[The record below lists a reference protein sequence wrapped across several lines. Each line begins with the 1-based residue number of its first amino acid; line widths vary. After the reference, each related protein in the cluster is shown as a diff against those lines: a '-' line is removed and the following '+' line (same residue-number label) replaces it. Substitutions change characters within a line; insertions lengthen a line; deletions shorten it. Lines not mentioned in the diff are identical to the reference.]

1 MEYTNSIVTLGSL
14 TNPSNAYAMQ
24 KGVRIKSNGKREK
37 LIPWSSIKKHQLAKG
52 VYRLE
57 SKFKGDNLNL
67 YMARKTINN
76 VNMTGL
82 YNTERECYKA
92 IDLFLIKNGKEP
104 KFILKKL

>member
-14 TNPSNAYAMQ
+14 TSPSNAYATQ
-24 KGVRIKSNGKREK
+24 KGVKIKRNGKPDK
-37 LIPWSSIKKHQLAKG
+37 LISWSSIKKHQLAKG

-57 SKFKGDNLNL
+57 SRFKGDNLNL
-67 YMARKTINN
+67 YMANKTVNK